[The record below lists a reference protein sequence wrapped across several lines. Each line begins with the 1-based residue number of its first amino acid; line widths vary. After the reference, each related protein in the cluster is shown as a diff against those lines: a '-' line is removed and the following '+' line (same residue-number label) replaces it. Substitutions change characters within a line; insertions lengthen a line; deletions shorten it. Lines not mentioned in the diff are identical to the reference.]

1 MRHEIFIA
9 CDRITLISVPGMFN
23 VSFWQDVLSSF
34 LQGIQICHI
43 GGFNLNTIVLRFWQ
57 D

>member
-43 GGFNLNTIVLRFWQ
+43 GGFNLKFNST
-57 D
+57 